1 MTQTQNEQLLKIG
14 QQFLGLLITFVSLT
28 LKIPQIYTIIKKKSV
43 KGLSPLSNYFDFYS
57 ILFQGLYSLHKNL
70 SYLIYLEYFSTSI
83 QNITIIFLS
92 WYYSEKTTYKDF
104 LLRFIFIITTPLIII
119 FSLLK
124 NGSLIPENIWSILV
138 LCGLPFM
145 SISRISQ
152 MIKIQK
158 EKSVGAVSL
167 MSFVLR
173 AAKNF
178 IKVIVILFESKNW
191 QLIIN
196 QLWYGILTLGV
207 IIFYF
212 KYKNYKVSD
221 EKEKKSQ

>member
-14 QQFLGLLITFVSLT
+14 QQFLGLLITFVSLSF
-28 LKIPQIYTIIKKKSV
+28 KIPQIYTIIKKKSV

-70 SYLIYLEYFSTSI
+70 SYLVYLEYFSTSI

-92 WYYSEKTTYKDF
+92 WYYSEKSTYKDY
-104 LLRFIFIITTPLIII
+104 LLRFIFIITTILIII
-119 FSLLK
+119 ISLLK
-124 NGSLIPENIWSILV
+124 NGNLIPEKIWSILV
-138 LCGLPFM
+138 LCGLPFVF
-145 SISRISQ
+145 ISRVSQ

-167 MSFVLR
+167 MSFILR
-173 AAKNF
+173 VFKNCC
-178 IKVIVILFESKNW
+178 KVIVILFESRNW

-196 QLWYGILTLGV
+196 QLWYGILNFGV
-207 IIFYF
+207 VVFYF
-212 KYKNYKVSD
+212 KYKDYKISD
-221 EKEKKSQ
+221 EKDKKFQ

>member
-1 MTQTQNEQLLKIG
+1 MTQIQNEQLLKIG

-28 LKIPQIYTIIKKKSV
+28 LKIPQIYTILKKKSV
-43 KGLSPLSNYFDFYS
+43 KGLSYLSNYFDFYS

-92 WYYSEKTTYKDF
+92 WYYSEKSTYKDY

-124 NGSLIPENIWSILV
+124 NGNLIPEKIWSILV
-138 LCGLPFM
+138 LCGLPFVF
-145 SISRISQ
+145 ISRVSQ

-167 MSFVLR
+167 MSFILR

-178 IKVIVILFESKNW
+178 IKVIVILFESRNW

-212 KYKNYKVSD
+212 KYKDYKISD
-221 EKEKKSQ
+221 EKEKKIQ

>member
-14 QQFLGLLITFVSLT
+14 QQFLGLLITFVSLSF
-28 LKIPQIYTIIKKKSV
+28 KIPQIYTIIKKKSV

-167 MSFVLR
+167 MSFLLR
-173 AAKNF
+173 VIKNCF
-178 IKVIVILFESKNW
+178 KVIVILFESKNW

-196 QLWYGILTLGV
+196 QLWYGILNFGV
-207 IIFYF
+207 VAFYL
-212 KYKNYKVSD
+212 KYKNYKVS
-221 EKEKKSQ
+221 EKEKKKIQ

>member
-1 MTQTQNEQLLKIG
+1 MTQIQNEQLLKIG
-14 QQFLGLLITFVSLT
+14 QQFLGLLITFVSLSF
-28 LKIPQIYTIIKKKSV
+28 KIPQIYTIIKKKSV

-92 WYYSEKTTYKDF
+92 WYYSEKSTYKDY
-104 LLRFIFIITTPLIII
+104 LLRFIFIISTPLIII

-124 NGSLIPENIWSILV
+124 NGNLIPEKIWSILV

-145 SISRISQ
+145 SISRVSQ

-167 MSFVLR
+167 MSFILR

-178 IKVIVILFESKNW
+178 IKVIVILFESRNW

-212 KYKNYKVSD
+212 KYKDYKISD
-221 EKEKKSQ
+221 EKEKKIQ

>member
-1 MTQTQNEQLLKIG
+1 MIIEKNQLLKIS

-28 LKIPQIYTIIKKKSV
+28 LKIPQIYTILKKKSV

-70 SYLIYLEYFSTSI
+70 SYLVYLEYFSTSI
-83 QNITIIFLS
+83 QTITIIFLY
-92 WYYSEKTTYKDF
+92 WYYSEKSTYKDY

-124 NGSLIPENIWSILV
+124 NGNLIPEKIWSILV

-145 SISRISQ
+145 SISRVSQ

-167 MSFVLR
+167 MSFILR

-178 IKVIVILFESKNW
+178 IKVIVILLESRNW

-196 QLWYGILTLGV
+196 QL
-207 IIFYF
+207 
-212 KYKNYKVSD
+212 
-221 EKEKKSQ
+221 